1 MNEQVRCRWRF
12 GLVACIIAGA
22 SLMGAWSRCPAQ
34 QQVENDLPEIRE
46 AERLVKEIAQ
56 LGPKLNTLLADQKQ
70 PIQQRF
76 RAGNLMAKL
85 RYEPGIPTLIR
96 HLELIDPQE
105 VVPDPTFHCVEAL
118 TLYGD
123 VAVPSLVDAFLE
135 FKGRGQIRENSMY
148 MAIAMKSQSVARTY
162 AKGRAAQNPDPKFQ
176 QRVEYFLNKIKPDV
190 PR

>member
-1 MNEQVRCRWRF
+1 MNEQVRCRLRF
-12 GLVACIIAGA
+12 GLVAFAIAGA
-22 SLMGAWSRCPAQ
+22 SLMGGWSRCPAQ
-34 QQVENDLPEIRE
+34 QRVENDLPEIRE
-46 AERLVKEIAQ
+46 AERLVKEIEQ
-56 LGPKLNTLLADQKQ
+56 LGPKLNALLADQKQ

-105 VVPDPTFHCVEAL
+105 VVSDPTFHCVEAL

-123 VAVPSLVDAFLE
+123 VAVPSLVGAFLE
-135 FKGRGQIRENSMY
+135 FMGRGQTRLNCLA
-148 MAIAMKSQSVARTY
+148 MAINRKSRPVARTY
-162 AKGRAAQNPDPKFQ
+162 AKGLATQNPDPQFQ
-176 QRVEYFLNKIKPDV
+176 ERIEYFLDQIQPDV